1 MMAFAIY
8 VYWELLPWIAALCT
22 LNLLHKVKVR
32 WWLTVEELESWKVI
46 FNQKQNNLETRT

>member
-1 MMAFAIY
+1 MAFAIY

-32 WWLTVEELESWKVI
+32 CRLTVEELESWKVI
-46 FNQKQNNLETRT
+46 FIQKQNNLETRT